1 MTDPV
6 EQTEWRA
13 IRGPHDRLSVWPG
26 SIVPP
31 NGWHTVLTAESRLGA
46 AQRAAE
52 LVGAPRPVVDT
63 PIAGEI
69 VGETAGETTID
80 GRLVAVCAAKPDETA
95 VREGAAMWS
104 YADLARL
111 AGGIAA
117 LLDSHLIGAG
127 ARVGILLP
135 RCFPAI
141 AAILGV
147 LSRGA
152 AYVPLDPGYPPDRL
166 EFIVQDAELDCVI
179 TDSKPQTF
187 GSSEIS
193 CIDVT
198 GVRSAALPLRN
209 EQRSSAD
216 SLAYIMYTS
225 GSTGRPKG
233 VPVRH
238 RNALAFL
245 DALKDLLGA
254 RAGSRVL
261 FNSRLS
267 FDISVVEV
275 FFPLLAGG
283 ECLISPDSWLPRV
296 NGVADL
302 INSGRPTLVQATPS
316 VWELLFASGVE
327 LGPDQVALCGGES
340 LPDPLMRRFLAWGA
354 VSFNVYGPTETTVWA
369 TAWRM
374 TEDEPVSIGAPL
386 AHAEVHLL
394 DSDLR
399 EVDDGATGEVYIG
412 GGGVAE
418 GYVGDDVL
426 TAASFIPDPFSS
438 SPDARLYATGDIAR
452 RCGRFIVDL
461 RREDTQVKFRGNR
474 LELGEIESIVRSG
487 ATVDDGIALVLKG
500 PPERLAVFIKSS
512 RPPHEARREARNRL
526 MRLLPP
532 AVVPSVIAVLPDFP
546 LDRNGKVDRRA
557 LAELAKDA

>member
-13 IRGPHDRLSVWPG
+13 IRGPAR
-26 SIVPP
+26 
-31 NGWHTVLTAESRLGA
+31 
-46 AQRAAE
+46 
-52 LVGAPRPVVDT
+52 DT
-63 PIAGEI
+63 PAAGE
-69 VGETAGETTID
+69 VAGETTID
-80 GRLVAVCAAKPDETA
+80 GRFAAICAAKPHETA
-95 VREGAAMWS
+95 VREGAATWS
-104 YADLARL
+104 YSDLARVS
-111 AGGIAA
+111 AGITA
-117 LLDSHLIGAG
+117 LLDSRLIRVG

-135 RCFPAI
+135 RCSLAI
-141 AAILGV
+141 AAVLGV
-147 LSRGA
+147 LSQGA
-152 AYVPLDPGYPPDRL
+152 AYVPLDPAYPPDRL
-166 EFIVQDAELDCVI
+166 EFMARDAELDCVI
-179 TDSKPQTF
+179 TDSKQQTF
-187 GSSEIS
+187 GSPEIPG
-193 CIDVT
+193 IDVT
-198 GVRSAALPLRN
+198 DVRPDALPFRN

-245 DALKDLLGA
+245 DGLEGLLGA
-254 RAGSRVL
+254 QAGSRVL

-267 FDISVVEV
+267 FDVSVVEV
-275 FFPLLAGG
+275 FFPLLVGG

-327 LGPDQVALCGGES
+327 LGPDQVALCGGE
-340 LPDPLMRRFLAWGA
+340 PLSDRLTRSFLASGA
-354 VSFNVYGPTETTVWA
+354 VSFNVYGPTETTVWT

-374 TEDEPVSIGAPL
+374 TENEPVSIGAPL
-386 AHAEVHLL
+386 AHAEMHLL

-399 EVDDGATGEVYIG
+399 EVADGATGEVYIG
-412 GGGVAE
+412 GGGVTE

-426 TAASFIPDPFSS
+426 TAASFIPDPFSG

-452 RCGRFIVDL
+452 RRGRFIVDL

-474 LELGEIESIVRSG
+474 LELGEIESIVRSSSM
-487 ATVDDGIALVLKG
+487 AADGIALVLKG

-512 RPPHEARREARNRL
+512 RPPDEVRQEARNL
-526 MRLLPP
+526 LVRLLPP
-532 AVVPSVIAVLPDFP
+532 AVMPSVISVLPDFP
-546 LDRNGKVDRRA
+546 LNRNGKVDRHA